1 MALLKLGDLLSDNWI
16 TILGVGIVLGVVYLF
31 NSYNRLR
38 RIPGPV
44 LAKISD
50 LPRLQWV
57 YSRQAH
63 NIHIDLHKQYGKLV
77 RFGPNMVSVGDAT
90 EVKNLYRMSGP
101 LIKVSAVCIGIEG
114 PFY

>member
-1 MALLKLGDLLSDNWI
+1 MALLKLGDLLSNNWI
-16 TILGVGIVLGVVYLF
+16 TLLGVGTVMAVVYLF
-31 NSYNRLR
+31 NSWNRLR

-57 YSRQAH
+57 YSRRAH
-63 NIHIDLHKQYGKLV
+63 DIHIDLHKNYGKLV

-101 LIKVSAVCIGIEG
+101 LIKVSAVCGGRET
-114 PFY
+114 FY